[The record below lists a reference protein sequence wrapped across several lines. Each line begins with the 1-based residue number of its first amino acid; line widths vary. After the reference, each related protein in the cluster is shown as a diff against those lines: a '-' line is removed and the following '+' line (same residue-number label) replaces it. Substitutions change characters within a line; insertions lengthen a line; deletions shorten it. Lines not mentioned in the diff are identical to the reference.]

1 MGAGS
6 WLADIGH
13 AVRLFVDSIPYAVW
27 LAYSWAKE
35 WQGLLGGLLL
45 VAAAWIFTQGSL
57 RTARIRAASIVR
69 SAEIAARGQ
78 PVAMPAPARA
88 VAKAKPEAQAT
99 PEPPEPL
106 SLESEL
112 MRKVEQLRSLIRS
125 AMSTLTS
132 DSGTLQSAPNFYCE
146 RISQMR
152 FDDEEIPTALPE
164 AARDPYKRLTLQ
176 LAVVRY
182 ATEKKS
188 SQADLSQALVQLNA
202 RARELSSVLS
212 PPMNPAGDAAE
223 PARTKIQGL

>member
-13 AVRLFVDSIPYAVW
+13 AVRLFVESIPYAIW

-35 WQGLLGGLLL
+35 WQGLLGGMLL
-45 VAAAWIFTQGSL
+45 VVAAWIFTQGSL
-57 RTARIRAASIVR
+57 RTARIRAATIAR
-69 SAEIAARGQ
+69 SAEIAARG
-78 PVAMPAPARA
+78 PPIAASAPA
-88 VAKAKPEAQAT
+88 VAQPKPEPKT
-99 PEPPEPL
+99 RTEPPQPL

-112 MRKVEQLRSLIRS
+112 IRKVEQLRSLIRS

-132 DSGTLQSAPNFYCE
+132 DSGTLQAAPNFYCE
-146 RISQMR
+146 RISLMR
-152 FDDEEIPTALPE
+152 FDDEDTITALPE

-182 ATEKKS
+182 ATEKRS
-188 SQADLSQALVQLNA
+188 PQAELSQALVQLNT

-212 PPMNPAGDAAE
+212 PPTSPAEDTAI
-223 PARTKIQGL
+223 PARTKIQDIQ

>member
-13 AVRLFVDSIPYAVW
+13 AVRLFVDSVPYAIW

-45 VAAAWIFTQGSL
+45 VVAAWIFTQGSL

-78 PVAMPAPARA
+78 PLPAPAPARS
-88 VAKAKPEAQAT
+88 VAQAT
-99 PEPPEPL
+99 PEPQARTEPPQPL

-112 MRKVEQLRSLIRS
+112 TRRVEQLRSLIRS

-146 RISQMR
+146 RISLMR
-152 FDDEEIPTALPE
+152 FDDEEITTALPE

-188 SQADLSQALVQLNA
+188 PQAELSHALVQLNA

-212 PPMNPAGDAAE
+212 PPINVAGDSAG
-223 PARTKIQGL
+223 PARTKIQGH

>member
-13 AVRLFVDSIPYAVW
+13 AVRLFVESVPYAVW

-78 PVAMPAPARA
+78 PVAATTPPN
-88 VAKAKPEAQAT
+88 AQAQPDVPT
-99 PEPPEPL
+99 RSEPLQPL

-112 MRKVEQLRSLIRS
+112 IKKVEQLRSLIRS

-146 RISQMR
+146 RISLMR
-152 FDDEEIPTALPE
+152 FDDEEISTALPK

-188 SQADLSQALVQLNA
+188 PQAELSQALVQLNA

-212 PPMNPAGDAAE
+212 PPVHVADDAAG
-223 PARTKIQGL
+223 PARTKIQGH